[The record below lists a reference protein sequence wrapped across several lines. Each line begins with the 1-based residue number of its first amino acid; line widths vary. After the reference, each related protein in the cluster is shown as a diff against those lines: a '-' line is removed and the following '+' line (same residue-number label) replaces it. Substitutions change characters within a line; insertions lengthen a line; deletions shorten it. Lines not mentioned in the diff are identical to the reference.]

1 VVSNTNAPFTRE
13 NTRNGNI
20 SAVKDAQSA
29 SRPPTFLI
37 LSVPCPK
44 MSELKHRGLF
54 RSPTYPRVDPVRFA
68 ERIVISTY
76 LLTVSNAWLHKGTL
90 RRDFLLRNAAE
101 FERAATLAPFSWPVR
116 HQADMAPGDVVYLL
130 LQGDGSRGII
140 ASGRVI
146 SGDLKTEKHWNKPWD
161 EVTTVDFQW
170 DTTVLPDEALDT
182 EFLRNACPQTNWI
195 PRAKSTA
202 VAIDEV
208 DVLAEEWAVHLSRLG
223 YKSHRKERRRE
234 IAYKHVR
241 KIPDNFQSSVVTA
254 RSHYRAFRWDLIEL
268 FGAKCDYC
276 GLSDLTVLEAV
287 HLIPPA
293 LGGASTPSNGRLLCA
308 NHHRAFAQG
317 ILKWDREGRFIQSAP
332 WLRIPPPAVHTRL
345 AEQVFTALTELLRA
359 QGDDT
364 IRWYRFPV
372 PLTLSA
378 FVKLCQELELSAPE
392 VLDHALRANID

>member
-1 VVSNTNAPFTRE
+1 LSAPYGRVSER
-13 NTRNGNI
+13 R
-20 SAVKDAQSA
+20 
-29 SRPPTFLI
+29 
-37 LSVPCPK
+37 
-44 MSELKHRGLF
+44 HRGALNA
-54 RSPTYPRVDPVRFA
+54 SACPRLDLVRFP
-68 ERIVISTY
+68 ERIAISTY
-76 LLTVSNAWLHKGTL
+76 LLTVSNAWLQKGTL

-116 HQADMAPGDVVYLL
+116 HQADMVPGDVVYLL
-130 LQGDGSRGII
+130 LQGSGSRGII
-140 ASGRVI
+140 ASGHVI
-146 SGDLKTEKHWNKPWD
+146 SGDLKTERHWNKPWD
-161 EVTTVDFQW
+161 EVTTVDIEW

-182 EFLRNACPQTNWI
+182 ECLRNSCPQTNWI
-195 PRAKSTA
+195 PRAKSTPVA
-202 VAIDEV
+202 VDEV
-208 DVLAEEWAVHLSRLG
+208 DVLAEEWAIHLNRLG
-223 YKSHRKERRRE
+223 YKTHRKVRRRE
-234 IAYKHVR
+234 IAYKHVQ

-293 LGGASTPSNGRLLCA
+293 LGGTSTPSNGRLLCA

-345 AEQVFTALTELLRA
+345 VEQVFIALTELLRA
-359 QGDDT
+359 RGDNT
-364 IRWYRFPV
+364 IRWYQFPV

-378 FVKLCQELELSAPE
+378 FVRLCQEFDISAPE
-392 VLDHALRANID
+392 VLDHALRVNID